1 MLFTTLQGESIMN
14 SATKV
19 VQVRAIISRE
29 PSRPWIAR
37 TVEKIQL
44 FLMSSKADSHKRFQ
58 DESYNDYLETMAK
71 LTGF

>member
-1 MLFTTLQGESIMN
+1 MN
-14 SATKV
+14 TGTKV
-19 VQVRAIISRE
+19 IQVRVIIRRE

-44 FLMSSKADSHKRFQ
+44 FLMSSKAGSQKRFQ
-58 DESYNDYLETMAK
+58 DQDYNDYLETMAK

>member
-1 MLFTTLQGESIMN
+1 MN
-14 SATKV
+14 TATKV
-19 VQVRAIISRE
+19 VEVRAIISRE

-44 FLMSSKADSHKRFQ
+44 FLMRSKADTHKRFQ
-58 DESYNDYLETMAK
+58 DQSYTDYLETMAK